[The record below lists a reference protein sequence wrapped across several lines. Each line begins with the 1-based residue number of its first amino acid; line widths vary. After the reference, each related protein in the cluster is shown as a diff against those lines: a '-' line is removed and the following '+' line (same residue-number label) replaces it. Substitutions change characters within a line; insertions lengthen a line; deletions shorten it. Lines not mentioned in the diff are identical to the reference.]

1 MKTRKVVSR
10 KETRVS
16 EEERKLFRQAVEGV
30 EPLTRSGRVQSAAKL
45 PPPLPLQT
53 LRDEQAAL
61 SESLSDWAPP
71 PESGDEA
78 SYLRSGVSRQILKKL
93 RRSHWVVQD
102 ELDLH
107 GHNSDEARLSLI
119 AFLNRSIKRG
129 LRCVRIIHGKGLG
142 SKNREPVLKYKVRAW
157 LAQREEIL
165 AYCEARPVDGGSGAM
180 TVLLRS
186 GG

>member
-1 MKTRKVVSR
+1 MNTRKGVSG
-10 KETRVS
+10 KEPPLP
-16 EEERKLFRQAVEGV
+16 EEDSKLFRQAVEGV
-30 EPLTRSGRVQSAAKL
+30 KPLPHSRRVQPAVKL

-71 PESGDEA
+71 HESGDEA
-78 SYLRSGVSRQILKKL
+78 SFLRQGMSRQILKKL
-93 RRSHWVVQD
+93 RRGHWVVQD

-107 GHNSDEARLSLI
+107 GHNSDQARTSLV
-119 AFLNRSIKRG
+119 AFLKGSASRG

-142 SKNREPVLKYKVRAW
+142 SKNQEPVLKYKVRAW
-157 LAQREEIL
+157 LTQREEIL

-180 TVLLRS
+180 TVLLKS
-186 GG
+186 